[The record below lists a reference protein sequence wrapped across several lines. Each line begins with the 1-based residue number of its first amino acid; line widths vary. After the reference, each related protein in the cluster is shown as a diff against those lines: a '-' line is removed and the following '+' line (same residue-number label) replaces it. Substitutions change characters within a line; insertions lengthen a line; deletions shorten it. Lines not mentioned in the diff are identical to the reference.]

1 MRQRGSKGKQG
12 THEKTEVVAEASSSS
27 SSEESSTTGSS
38 TPPQQQQST
47 TSTTTHR
54 DTQDEVAYVRERKSI
69 AASWPT
75 SLRLWLVVLVF
86 AALGFGTR
94 FWDIH
99 EPNETVFDE
108 VYFGSFTTSY
118 VERQYFFDIHPPL
131 GKLVLAFAGSLKS
144 LIGAF
149 TLTFALL
156 HSQALTL
163 ALTLTLTTSLSLSFS
178 LSLTLA
184 ISFSFLFPLS
194 LS

>member
-12 THEKTEVVAEASSSS
+12 THEKTEVVAEDTRTSSSSSS

-38 TPPQQQQST
+38 TPPQRQPT

-54 DTQDEVAYVRERKSI
+54 DTQEEVAYVRERKSI

-108 VYFGSFTTSY
+108 VYFGSFTSSY
-118 VERQYFFDIHPPL
+118 VARQYFFDIHPPL
-131 GKLVLAFAGSLKS
+131 GKLVLAFAGSLKF
-144 LIGAF
+144 IQV
-149 TLTFALL
+149 AL
-156 HSQALTL
+156 
-163 ALTLTLTTSLSLSFS
+163 SLSLSH
-178 LSLTLA
+178 
-184 ISFSFLFPLS
+184 SFTPRRAR
-194 LS
+194 